1 MNHPLQDGDDKG
13 EAPLKKQIHRCFSVI
28 CEGPG
33 EGLRTQEHLFS
44 RFLFVSGSGHYF
56 KGKKTFLHHLNKRL

>member
-44 RFLFVSGSGHYF
+44 RFLFVSDLAIIL
-56 KGKKTFLHHLNKRL
+56 KGRKLSSIT